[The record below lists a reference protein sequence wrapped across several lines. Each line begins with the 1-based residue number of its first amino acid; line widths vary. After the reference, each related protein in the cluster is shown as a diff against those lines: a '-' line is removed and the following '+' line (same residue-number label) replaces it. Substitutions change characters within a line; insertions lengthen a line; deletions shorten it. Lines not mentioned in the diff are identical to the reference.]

1 MLIEFILKAVTIGFS
16 AGVTPGPLQAIF
28 LSYAIKGGW
37 KKALPAAFAPLVS
50 DSPVILLVL
59 LVLNNLPE
67 VFLQILR
74 VGGGLFLFYLAWD
87 SYKAFRDFK
96 TIDEELP
103 QTSQLQTL
111 LKATAMNLLAPGPW
125 LFWSL
130 INGPNLLAA
139 WARSLWWGVLYL
151 VSFYG
156 VFVISN
162 IVLILLFS
170 SMRGMG
176 EKVRRSLLLVSALVL
191 AGFGLFQILQGF
203 SLL

>member
-67 VFLQILR
+67 VFLQIMR
-74 VGGGLFLFYLAWD
+74 VGGGLFVFYLAWD

-96 TIDEELP
+96 AIDKTPP
-103 QTSQLQTL
+103 QTSRIQTL

-139 WARSLWWGVLYL
+139 WAHSPLWGVLYL
-151 VSFYG
+151 ISFYG

-176 EKVRRSLLLVSALVL
+176 EKVRRIFLLVSALVL